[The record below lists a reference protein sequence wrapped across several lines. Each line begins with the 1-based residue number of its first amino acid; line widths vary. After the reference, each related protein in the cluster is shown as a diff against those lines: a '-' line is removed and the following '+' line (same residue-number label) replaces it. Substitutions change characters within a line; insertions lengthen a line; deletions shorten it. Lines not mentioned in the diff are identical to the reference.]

1 MSGFI
6 FPFNKSNTSEL
17 CSFITSPL
25 LSLSN
30 NKCGVKLPKK
40 PLGPHAPNP
49 YFLRYLIK
57 YGIKNMDRVIYDR
70 VEDLVISHND
80 FIDMINKYEYSLGK
94 DGLIDMLENSN

>member
-1 MSGFI
+1 MEFFKDI
-6 FPFNKSNTSEL
+6 KLNKSDYILDEL
-17 CSFITSPL
+17 EDNRVDVDLNI
-25 LSLSN
+25 
-30 NKCGVKLPKK
+30 
-40 PLGPHAPNP
+40 
-49 YFLRYLIK
+49 RYLIK

>member
-1 MSGFI
+1 MNRDIDYLLKYVSNDTFKDI
-6 FPFNKSNTSEL
+6 KLNKSDYILDEL
-17 CSFITSPL
+17 EDNRVDVDL
-25 LSLSN
+25 N
-30 NKCGVKLPKK
+30 V
-40 PLGPHAPNP
+40 
-49 YFLRYLIK
+49 RYLIK

>member
-1 MSGFI
+1 MNRDIDYLLKYVSNDTFKDI
-6 FPFNKSNTSEL
+6 KLNKSNYILDEL
-17 CSFITSPL
+17 EDNRVDVDLNI
-25 LSLSN
+25 
-30 NKCGVKLPKK
+30 
-40 PLGPHAPNP
+40 
-49 YFLRYLIK
+49 RYLIK

>member
-1 MSGFI
+1 MNRDIDYLLKYVSNDTFKDI
-6 FPFNKSNTSEL
+6 KLNKSDYILDEL
-17 CSFITSPL
+17 EDNRVDVDLNI
-25 LSLSN
+25 
-30 NKCGVKLPKK
+30 
-40 PLGPHAPNP
+40 
-49 YFLRYLIK
+49 RYLIK

>member
-1 MSGFI
+1 MNRDIDYLLKYVSNDTFKDI
-6 FPFNKSNTSEL
+6 KLNKSDYILDEL
-17 CSFITSPL
+17 EDNRVDVALNI
-25 LSLSN
+25 
-30 NKCGVKLPKK
+30 
-40 PLGPHAPNP
+40 
-49 YFLRYLIK
+49 RYLIK

>member
-1 MSGFI
+1 MNRDI
-6 FPFNKSNTSEL
+6 DYLLKYVSNDTFKDIKLNESDYILDEL
-17 CSFITSPL
+17 EDNRVDVDLNI
-25 LSLSN
+25 
-30 NKCGVKLPKK
+30 
-40 PLGPHAPNP
+40 
-49 YFLRYLIK
+49 RYLIK

>member
-1 MSGFI
+1 MNRDIDYLLKYVSNDI
-6 FPFNKSNTSEL
+6 FKDIKLNKSDYILDEL
-17 CSFITSPL
+17 EDNRVDVDLNI
-25 LSLSN
+25 
-30 NKCGVKLPKK
+30 
-40 PLGPHAPNP
+40 
-49 YFLRYLIK
+49 RYLIK